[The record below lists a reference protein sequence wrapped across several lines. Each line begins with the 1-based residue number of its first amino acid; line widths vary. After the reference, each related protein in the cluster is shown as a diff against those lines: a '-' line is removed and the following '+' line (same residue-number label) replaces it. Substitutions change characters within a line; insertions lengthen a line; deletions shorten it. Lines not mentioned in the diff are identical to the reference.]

1 MVEKLSTLEKSK
13 IFSLFENMDKE
24 NGFTGLQKSSDSD
37 ILLIDF
43 YNLFLRSFMAIPT
56 MNDNGIHV
64 GGIAG
69 FLKTVGAAIK
79 LLTPSKV
86 IIVVDGKGGSLKRRK
101 IYPDYKAGRKTSIRV
116 NRSYEELSSSELEE
130 QSLKKQLYRTVA
142 YLNTLP
148 VTTIAIDNVE
158 ADDVIAYLA
167 VEYFKEKNVYIASC
181 DKDFLQLVNDRI
193 KVWSPSKKKLYGCAE
208 IYREYGVSCQNFIYY
223 RVLEGDASDNIGGIK
238 GAGLK
243 TILKCF
249 PFLADANKSTLDAIF
264 ECCHTT
270 ESKIKLY
277 TNILENKSIVERNY
291 ALMQLTDTQIQSFSQ
306 LRINDLIERP
316 VNRLNKMQFLK
327 LVGEDKMRN
336 NLENS
341 NMWLTECFGK
351 LDYFLS
357 EQKSS

>member
-1 MVEKLSTLEKSK
+1 MDNLTNTDKSHL
-13 IFSLFENMDKE
+13 FSLFENMDKE

-43 YNLFLRSFMAIPT
+43 YNLFIRSFMAIPT
-56 MNDNGIHV
+56 LNDNGIHV

-69 FLKTVGAAIK
+69 FLKTLGAAIK

-86 IIVVDGKGGSLKRRK
+86 IIVVDGKGGSLKRRS
-101 IYPDYKAGRKTSIRV
+101 IYPEYKSNRKTSVRF
-116 NRSYEELSSSELEE
+116 NRSYEELSSAELEE
-130 QSLKKQLYRTVA
+130 QGLKKQLFRAVS

-148 VTTIAIDNVE
+148 VKIIAIDNVE

-167 VEYFKEKNVYIASC
+167 VDYYKTKNVYIASC

-208 IYREYGVSCQNFIYY
+208 IFGEYGVSCQNFIFY
-223 RVLEGDASDNIGGIK
+223 RTLEGDASDNIDGIR

-243 TILKCF
+243 TVLKCY
-249 PFLADANKSTLDAIF
+249 PFLADAKRSTLEEIF
-264 ECCHTT
+264 NYSDNH
-270 ESKIKLY
+270 KGKLKLY
-277 TNILENKSIVERNY
+277 DTVLANKNIVERNY
-291 ALMQLTDTQIQSFSQ
+291 KLMQLTESIIQDFSQ
-306 LRINDLIERP
+306 LRINDVMNTP
-316 VNRLNKMQFLK
+316 VNRLNKLQFFK

-341 NMWLTECFGK
+341 TVWLTECFGK
-351 LDYFLS
+351 LDFM
-357 EQKSS
+357 QK

>member
-1 MVEKLSTLEKSK
+1 MAEALSTNEKSRL
-13 IFSLFENMDKE
+13 FSLFENMDKD
-24 NGFTGLQKSSDSD
+24 NGFTGLNKTSDSD

-56 MNDNGIHV
+56 MNDNGLHV

-69 FLKTVGAAIK
+69 FLKTLGAAIK

-86 IIVVDGKGGSLKRRK
+86 VIVVDGKGGSLKRRA
-101 IYPDYKAGRKTSIRV
+101 IYPQYKANRKTSIRL
-116 NRSYEELSSSELEE
+116 NRSYEDLTSSELEE
-130 QSLKKQLYRTVA
+130 ASLKKQLFRTVA
-142 YLNTLP
+142 YLDTLP

-167 VEYFKEKNVYIASC
+167 TEFYKDKNIYIASC

-208 IYREYGVSCQNFIYY
+208 IFGEFGISCQNFIYY
-223 RVLEGDASDNIGGIK
+223 RVLEGDTSDNIDGIR

-249 PFLADANKSTLDAIF
+249 PFLKEQKKATIEEIFNYSENNKSKF
-264 ECCHTT
+264 
-270 ESKIKLY
+270 KLY
-277 TNILENKSIVERNY
+277 NTILENKSIVERNY
-291 ALMQLTDTQIQSFSQ
+291 TLMQLTDSQIQSFSQ
-306 LRINDLIERP
+306 LRINEYMEKP
-316 VNRLNKMQFLK
+316 VNRLNKIQFFK
-327 LVGEDKMRN
+327 LVGEDNMRN

-341 NMWLTECFGK
+341 NIWLTECFGK
-351 LDYFLS
+351 LDYLG
-357 EQKSS
+357 K